1 MICFHIYFFQM
12 LAIFATRSFLIENEN
27 NIQIKICF
35 AQYMPKTYVLI
46 IIITKLKLLLLNC
59 MRLETDLK
67 RQLNNHYC
75 IGQTR

>member
-1 MICFHIYFFQM
+1 M
-12 LAIFATRSFLIENEN
+12 L
-27 NIQIKICF
+27 KI
-35 AQYMPKTYVLI
+35 YVLI

-67 RQLNNHYC
+67 HQLNNHYC

>member
-1 MICFHIYFFQM
+1 M
-12 LAIFATRSFLIENEN
+12 L
-27 NIQIKICF
+27 KI
-35 AQYMPKTYVLI
+35 YVLI

-67 RQLNNHYC
+67 HQLNNHDC